1 MSGPRLER
9 IIGVRALAL
18 MLVSVTVGAGIFGL
32 PALAA
37 RELGAAAVLAYLVCA
52 VVMGLVGLSLAEAGS
67 RVPST
72 GGLYAMATAAYG
84 SFAGAFVG
92 MLLFTANGAFA
103 DAAVGALFAD
113 TMAQLVPA
121 LGGTIPR
128 IALLLVVYTAGAW
141 LNVRGVRGGVVA
153 VQITT
158 VMKLLPLVALIAVG
172 VFYVKSENLQ
182 WAGVPSLGAVARTSV
197 LLIFAFVGVEGALNV
212 AGEVVQPSRTI
223 PRGIFFGI
231 LGVTVLYLGL
241 QFVAQGVLGAGLAT
255 TTGSSLAATA
265 QVTFGGIG
273 GTLVLVA
280 IAFATGGFIF
290 ADLLSQPRVVLA
302 LGEDGLLP
310 ASVGRID
317 PVRRTPATA
326 IIWYAVLSGALAMS
340 GTFSVLAI
348 VAASGTLMSYLICSV
363 GVIRLRQKGIR
374 SEEEPFV
381 LPGGPTIPLLTG
393 AAIIALLGSLAKVE
407 LLALGGVVVV
417 CAVPYFIR
425 RRRLGN

>member
-84 SFAGAFVG
+84 PFAGAFVG

-113 TMAQLVPA
+113 TMAQLFPA
-121 LGGTIPR
+121 LGSTIPR
-128 IALLLVVYTAGAW
+128 IALLLGVYTAGAW
-141 LNVRGVRGGVVA
+141 LNVRGVRGGVAA

-158 VMKLLPLVALIAVG
+158 VMKLLPLVALIAAG

-182 WAGVPSLGAVARTSV
+182 WTGVPSLGAVARTSV

-255 TTGSSLAATA
+255 TTGSPLAATA
-265 QVTFGGIG
+265 RVAFGGIG

-326 IIWYAVLSGALAMS
+326 IIWYAVLSAALAMS

-393 AAIIALLGSLAKVE
+393 AVIIALLGSLAKLE

-425 RRRLGN
+425 QRRLGQ